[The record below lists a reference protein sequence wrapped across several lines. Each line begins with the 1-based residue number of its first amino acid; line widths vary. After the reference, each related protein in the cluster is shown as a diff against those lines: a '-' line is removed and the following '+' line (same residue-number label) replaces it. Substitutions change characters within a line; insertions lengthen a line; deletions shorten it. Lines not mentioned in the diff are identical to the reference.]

1 MVPVA
6 NFLVGYTL
14 GVDLTSSSFPKYL
27 FGLREGAKQGG
38 AKLTFLIMD
47 RFVWVKGERYSLR
60 VGLTSPPSKKL
71 FELRKGQKEEGQ
83 S

>member
-1 MVPVA
+1 M
-6 NFLVGYTL
+6 VGYTL
-14 GVDLTSSSFPKYL
+14 GVGLTSSSPKYL

-38 AKLTFLIMD
+38 AKLTFLFMD

-60 VGLTSPPSKKL
+60 VGLTSPPSKNL